1 MFSRIDRR
9 ARMLLLR
16 SFNAFAPFIEA
27 VEYVVLHFIQVS
39 IGHEEADCDT
49 IPRRRCLPLHDGCTC
64 DYE

>member
-27 VEYVVLHFIQVS
+27 VEYVVLHFIQVTTQC
-39 IGHEEADCDT
+39 IDEASS
-49 IPRRRCLPLHDGCTC
+49 
-64 DYE
+64 